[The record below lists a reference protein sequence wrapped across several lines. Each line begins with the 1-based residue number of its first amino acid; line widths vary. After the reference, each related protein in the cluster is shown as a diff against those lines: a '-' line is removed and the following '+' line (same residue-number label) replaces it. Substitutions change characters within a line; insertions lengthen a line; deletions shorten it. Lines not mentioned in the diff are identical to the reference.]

1 MRRVVLILS
10 LGALLLGLSTAARAG
25 GNGRD
30 FEAGF
35 AAGVRA
41 AQGDFDRLELD
52 RFDFANVSR
61 GRYVDDALFQLGGI
75 SVGRSRRNI
84 PRAVVDRLT
93 GQVFLV
99 PRSALSSGGL
109 PRRFVVRRN
118 CSQ

>member
-1 MRRVVLILS
+1 MRRVVFILS

-41 AQGDFDRLELD
+41 AQGDFNRFDFD
-52 RFDFANVSR
+52 RFDLATVPR
-61 GRYVDDALFQLGGI
+61 GRYVDDALFRLGGI
-75 SVGRSRRNI
+75 SVGRSRRSI
-84 PRAVVDRLT
+84 PRAVVDRFT

-99 PRSALSSGGL
+99 PRSALRSRGL
-109 PRRFVVRRN
+109 PRGFAVRRS
-118 CSQ
+118 CGL